1 MFSFL
6 VPVIESSVQV
16 KTCVFLGQGTFAAGL
31 RRDIEGTAAKLGV
44 IVMSSVT
51 KNTDYLVVGSLVSGG
66 RVKEVKAEELS
77 VPVLP
82 EDEWMEMVQGTASTK
97 VILFGSNLSLSVCV
111 YRRWPL
117 SHMLFSFFLSYFI
130 F

>member
-1 MFSFL
+1 MFYVL
-6 VPVIESSVQV
+6 VTVIESSGHV
-16 KTCVFLGQGTFAAGL
+16 KTCVFLGQGTFAACL
-31 RRDIEGTAAKLGV
+31 RRDIEGTATKLGV

-82 EDEWMEMVQGTASTK
+82 EDERMEMVQGTSSTK
-97 VILFGSNLSLSVCV
+97 VRLFGSNLSISVCV

-117 SHMLFSFFLSYFI
+117 SHMLFFFLS
-130 F
+130 